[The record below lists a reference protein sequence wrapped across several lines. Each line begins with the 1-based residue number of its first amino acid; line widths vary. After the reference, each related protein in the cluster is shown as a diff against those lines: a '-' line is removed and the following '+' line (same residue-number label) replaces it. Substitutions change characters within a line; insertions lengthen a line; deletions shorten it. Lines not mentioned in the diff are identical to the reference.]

1 MEYQQILEARKSVRV
16 YDQEK
21 KVTAEQ
27 VKEMVEAAILAPS
40 WKNFQSARY
49 YAAVSDEMIARVAEE
64 CLPSFNAKNTKGA
77 AYILTT
83 FVKGQAGHDMEGKP
97 DNELGDCWGCY
108 DAGLHNE
115 NLVLKATEMGLG
127 TLIMGI
133 RDEAACRKV
142 FGVPEEE
149 MIMAVIAVGYPAQEP
164 PRRPR
169 KTPEEILKIF

>member
-1 MEYQQILEARKSVRV
+1 MEYQQILETRKSIRA
-16 YDQEK
+16 YDPEK

-27 VKEMVEAAILAPS
+27 VQEMVEAAILAPS

-49 YAAVSDEMIARVAEE
+49 YAALSDEMIARVAEE
-64 CLPSFNAKNTKGA
+64 CLPSFNAKSSKGA
-77 AYILTT
+77 AYIVTT
-83 FVKGQAGHDMEGKP
+83 FVKGQAGHNLEGVP

-133 RDEAACRKV
+133 RDEAACRRL
-142 FGVPEEE
+142 FAIPEEE
-149 MIMAVIAVGYPAQEP
+149 TVMAIIAVGYPAQEP

>member
-1 MEYQQILEARKSVRV
+1 MEYTDILNERKSIRA
-16 YDQEK
+16 YDASK

-49 YAAVSDEMIARVAEE
+49 YAALSDEMIAKVASE
-64 CLPSFNAKNTKGA
+64 CLPEFNARSTQGA
-77 AYILTT
+77 AYIVTT
-83 FVKGQAGHDMEGKP
+83 FVKGQAGHNMEGVP

-115 NLVLKATEMGLG
+115 NLVLKATELGLG

-133 RDEAACRKV
+133 RDEAACRRV
-142 FGVPEEE
+142 FAIPEEE
-149 MIMAVIAVGYPAQEP
+149 TIMAVIAVGYPAQEP

-169 KTPEEILKIF
+169 KTPEEILKVF